1 MRTVSRSAPIVVSED
16 ACGCLKS
23 TLRAPSG
30 RAPITYLHVDRLRQE
45 LRTNLRLALP
55 LIAAQLAFV
64 SMGTVDAIFAG
75 RLGVSELAAV
85 AVGSNVWFLTFVM
98 FMGVSMAVS
107 PIVAQRLGAGWDPD
121 GIGRFLRG
129 AMVLAVLLGLLWLA
143 LLLGSR
149 HAVLALLNLDPRTA
163 AFAEKYLFA
172 LSWSAFPLS
181 LCFFLRNGAEGH
193 GLTRVTLAAG
203 LTGLS
208 VNAGFNWLLMYGNW
222 GFPQLGP
229 AGCGWATTIASWTM
243 VASYLISYRRHS
255 PLRALRL
262 FRRGTPRIEAQ
273 TIEVLRVG
281 MPVAAILAAEAWL
294 FCIGALLMA
303 RFGAD
308 AVAAHQIAINF
319 ASLCFMVPTAIGMA
333 TTVRVGHAA
342 GAGDA
347 AAVALRGRAG
357 ITLGVTFAMISAA
370 TMALAPGL
378 IVRVYTDAEH
388 LAGPAARFLA
398 FAALF
403 QLFDCVQATANGAL
417 RGLKDTRVPMTITLF
432 AYWVIGMPLAVGLAF
447 ETPAGPAGIWY
458 GFIAGLA
465 VAAIGLGWRFLGRA
479 PTSVARVGG

>member
-1 MRTVSRSAPIVVSED
+1 MDVASIVVSVN
-16 ACGCLKS
+16 APGCLES
-23 TLRAPSG
+23 ALRALYG
-30 RAPITYLHVDRLRQE
+30 RAPITHLHVDSLRRE

-85 AVGSNVWFLTFVM
+85 AVGSNVWFLSFVM
-98 FMGVSMAVS
+98 FMGVAMAVS
-107 PIVAQRLGAGWDPD
+107 PIVAQRIGAGWDPD
-121 GIGRFLRG
+121 GIGEFLRG
-129 AMVLAVLLGLLWLA
+129 ALLLAFLLGLLWLA
-143 LLLGSR
+143 LLLACAR
-149 HAVLALLNLDPRTA
+149 PVLALLDLDARTD
-163 AFAEKYLFA
+163 AFAHQYLFA
-172 LSWSAFPLS
+172 LSWSAVPLS

-203 LTGLS
+203 LTGLC
-208 VNAGFNWLLMYGNW
+208 VNAGLNWLLVYGNW
-222 GFPQLGP
+222 GFPRLGP

-243 VASYLISYRRHS
+243 VASYLLSYRRHP

-262 FRRGTPRIEAQ
+262 FRRGRPRIEAQ
-273 TIEVLRVG
+273 TFEVLRVG
-281 MPVAAILAAEAWL
+281 LPVAAILAAEAWL

-347 AAVALRGRAG
+347 AAIARRGRAG
-357 ITLGVTFAMISAA
+357 IVLGIGFALMSAA
-370 TMALAPGL
+370 AMALAPGL
-378 IVRVYTDAEH
+378 IVGIYTDAEH

-403 QLFDCVQATANGAL
+403 QVFDCVQATSNGAL

-447 ETPAGPAGIWY
+447 GTPAGPAGIWY
-458 GFIAGLA
+458 GFIGGLA
-465 VAAIGLGWRFLGRA
+465 VAAIGLAWRFLGRA
-479 PTSVARVGG
+479 PSRVERVGG

>member
-1 MRTVSRSAPIVVSED
+1 VSAIVVSEG
-16 ACGCLKS
+16 APRCLES
-23 TLRAPSG
+23 ALRALSG
-30 RAPITYLHVDRLRQE
+30 RAPITHSHVDSLRRE

-98 FMGVSMAVS
+98 FMGVAMAVS

-121 GIGRFLRG
+121 GIGEFLRG
-129 AMVLAVLLGLLWLA
+129 AMLLAVVLGLAWLI
-143 LLLGSR
+143 LLLASIR
-149 HAVLALLNLDPRTA
+149 PVLSLLDLDARTA
-163 AFAEKYLFA
+163 GFAREYLFA
-172 LSWSAFPLS
+172 LSWSALPLS

-203 LTGLS
+203 LTGLA

-222 GFPQLGP
+222 GFPRLGP

-243 VASYLISYRRHS
+243 VASYLLSYRRHQ

-262 FRRGTPRIEAQ
+262 FRRGMPRIEAQ
-273 TIEVLRVG
+273 TFEVLRVG
-281 MPVAAILAAEAWL
+281 LPVAAILAAEAWL

-342 GAGDA
+342 GAGDHAA
-347 AAVALRGRAG
+347 AAVRGRAG
-357 ITLGVTFAMISAA
+357 IALGVAFAMMSAA
-370 TMALAPGL
+370 AMALAPGV
-378 IVRVYTDAEH
+378 IVGVYTDAAH
-388 LAGPAARFLA
+388 LAAPAARFLA
-398 FAALF
+398 FAAVF
-403 QLFDCVQATANGAL
+403 QVFDCVQATANGAL

-432 AYWVIGMPLAVGLAF
+432 AYWGIGMPLAVGLAF
-447 ETPAGPAGIWY
+447 GTPAGPAGIWY

-465 VAAIGLGWRFLGRA
+465 IAAIGLGWRFLGRTRA
-479 PTSVARVGG
+479 VATRVGG